1 MAELYQAVGSGD
13 LALVEVGASCVPMI
27 GWIPSLRLEQELLRC
42 KANVNFKDD
51 EDGDSPLHSAAISG
65 DLGLAELLIAHGA
78 NVSARN
84 DIGQA

>member
-1 MAELYQAVGSGD
+1 M
-13 LALVEVGASCVPMI
+13 PRI
-27 GWIPSLRLEQELLRC
+27 GWIPLLRLEQELLRC

-65 DLGLAELLIAHGA
+65 DLGLAELLITHGA

-84 DIGQA
+84 DIGQALPYCPMVWLAQTA